1 MINAFKYFEPGMRL
15 LFFCLLVLVL
25 LLGLSCTPYNNEYE
39 KSLYDEFS
47 ILNNSNEEFSYFESS
62 GLDTAYYISIHK
74 LNPSE
79 ISKLKEFKERDD
91 YKIDNISLVSR
102 ALSSLI
108 NSARVCEPKRYEKKR
123 ELLELCESQKNII
136 FFSRWP
142 LSHLVDEKEPNWV
155 LISGYVIMPD
165 INSVANIQVE
175 VSDDSKMTA
184 EQKKRYLEHTK
195 LLEEVLEKEGKL
207 DSEGKSQLNLLQKK
221 LEKEIES
228 DKSNKLDK
236 R

>member
-1 MINAFKYFEPGMRL
+1 MNNAFKYFELRMRL
-15 LFFCLLVLVL
+15 LFLGLLALVL

-47 ILNNSNEEFSYFESS
+47 ILNNSNEEFSYSESR
-62 GLDTAYYISIHK
+62 GFDTAYYISIHK
-74 LNPSE
+74 LNPTE
-79 ISKLKEFKERDD
+79 ISKLREFKERDD

-108 NSARVCEPKRYEKKR
+108 NSARVSEPKSYEKKR

-136 FFSRWP
+136 FFSRWS

-175 VSDDSKMTA
+175 VSDDSKRTA
-184 EQKKRYLEHTK
+184 EQKKRYLDNMK
-195 LLEEVLEKEGKL
+195 LLEEALDKEGKL
-207 DSEGKSQLNLLQKK
+207 NSESHSQLKLQQEK